1 MTAVARRAR
10 RPIRIRPVAV
20 LLGAILIAA
29 VTQVSAILVHP
40 TRPPTA
46 ATNAASTGGELAA
59 DPADPGHVTGGVGVT
74 GAQFDWLANGISV
87 WTRKLSENSQDYIS
101 ATNLGSLYLQRARL
115 TANIDDYDRAAR
127 SIAQALVADPG
138 YESGRTVELNVL
150 FATHQFATALEHAQS
165 LLADDSGNL
174 QARATVADSQ
184 LELGRY
190 AAAQDSYRLLTAI
203 AKGPPI
209 DARLAHLAFVT
220 GDPAKALALA
230 KAARDAA
237 VIAADDPHSPDLAF
251 YEYQLGEIAR
261 LTGDP
266 TLAGSAY
273 RAALI
278 DRPEDLASLVG
289 LARVEAHDGDAGAA
303 IAQLRRAAAI
313 APQPDTLALLGDL
326 LEESGD
332 PRGAT
337 QEYATVRAIR
347 TLSETA
353 SSVYDRQLLLFEL
366 DHGGATEPVLEGAR
380 IALAAR
386 GDVYGHDVVAWALYR
401 LGRPGQA
408 KAEMAAAMAQGT
420 PDARLLYHAGAIDLA
435 SGDRSGGARLL
446 RQAIA
451 LSSGLDPLQ
460 LAEATRLLSGA

>member
-1 MTAVARRAR
+1 MSRATASRRIPTTSQASPTWASRTDAVTRERALSLPGCSQGRTQVTLMTAVARRAR

-20 LLGAILIAA
+20 LLTAILIAA
-29 VTQVSAILVHP
+29 ATQVSAIFVHP

-59 DPADPGHVTGGVGVT
+59 DPADPGH
-74 GAQFDWLANGISV
+74 
-87 WTRKLSENSQDYIS
+87 
-101 ATNLGSLYLQRARL
+101 
-115 TANIDDYDRAAR
+115 
-127 SIAQALVADPG
+127 
-138 YESGRTVELNVL
+138 ESGRTVELNVL
-150 FATHQFATALEHAQS
+150 FATHQFATALEHALS

-261 LTGDP
+261 LTGDL
-266 TLAGSAY
+266 TLAGSTY

-278 DRPEDLASLVG
+278 DRPDDLGSLVG

-303 IAQLRRAAAI
+303 SAQLRRAAAI

-326 LEESGD
+326 LEQSGD

-366 DHGGATEPVLEGAR
+366 DHDSATDAVLEGAR
-380 IALAAR
+380 LAL
-386 GDVYGHDVVAWALYR
+386 G
-401 LGRPGQA
+401 
-408 KAEMAAAMAQGT
+408 
-420 PDARLLYHAGAIDLA
+420 
-435 SGDRSGGARLL
+435 
-446 RQAIA
+446 
-451 LSSGLDPLQ
+451 
-460 LAEATRLLSGA
+460 